1 MPTKK
6 HSFLFL
12 LVFSA
17 FFASCNRVSLQELQQ
32 YVKDPRNGLIHTRE
46 HAGST
51 YTLMYK
57 PLEFI
62 YYLKYGTDPAHSFS
76 NFCKENE
83 NVYFFEVS
91 IRLDKKGNATVEP
104 FQFETTRRNFSIN
117 SGLNGGYP
125 LSYHMERVNEKEGIL
140 SLSFECEP
148 GKDIQ
153 ITYKDIYT
161 GQDLTFPITAEALK
175 ALPKSKLQ

>member
-1 MPTKK
+1 MPIKK
-6 HSFLFL
+6 YTFLFFIAL
-12 LVFSA
+12 LPLFS
-17 FFASCNRVSLQELQQ
+17 SCKRVSLQELQQ
-32 YVKDPRNGLIHTRE
+32 YVKNPENGLIQARQN
-46 HAGST
+46 AGGS

-62 YYLKYGTDPAHSFS
+62 YYLKYGTDPARSFS
-76 NFCKENE
+76 GFRKENE
-83 NVYFFEVS
+83 NVHFFEVD
-91 IRLDKKGNATVEP
+91 IRLNKNAKATIEP
-104 FQFETTRRNFSIN
+104 FQFETTRQNFSVN

-161 GQDLTFPITAEALK
+161 GQDLVFTITAEALK
-175 ALPKSKLQ
+175 ALPKSKLK

>member
-1 MPTKK
+1 MRTKK
-6 HSFLFL
+6 YTFL
-12 LVFSA
+12 LLIALLPLFS
-17 FFASCNRVSLQELQQ
+17 SCHRVSLQELQQ
-32 YVKDPRNGLIHTRE
+32 YVKDPKNGLIHTRRN
-46 HAGST
+46 AGGS

-57 PLEFI
+57 PLEFM

-76 NFCKENE
+76 AFRKENE
-83 NVYFFEVS
+83 NVFFFEVD
-91 IRLDKKGNATVEP
+91 IRLNKKAGATIEP
-104 FQFETTRRNFSIN
+104 FQFETTRQNFSIN

-125 LSYHMERVNEKEGIL
+125 LSYHMERTNEKEGIV